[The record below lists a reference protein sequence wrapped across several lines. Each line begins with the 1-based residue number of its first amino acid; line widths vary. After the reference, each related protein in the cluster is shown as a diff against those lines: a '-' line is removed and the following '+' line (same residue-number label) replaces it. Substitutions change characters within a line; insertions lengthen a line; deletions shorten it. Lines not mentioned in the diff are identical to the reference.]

1 MGYLTFMTIYFH
13 FDSAIKTMF
22 TVDLPREVK
31 VDRERV
37 KMNTRNVSFRYE
49 ERTPSDTSKL

>member
-1 MGYLTFMTIYFH
+1 
-13 FDSAIKTMF
+13 MF

-31 VDRERV
+31 LDRERV